1 MRSAVTLAIG
11 VAIACGAHAETDKAE
26 LRGPFGYSRG
36 TPDTGLQEAF
46 IVDAASHPD
55 KVFASKR
62 VARSGPVWELP
73 RGTPIDPDKATYAF
87 KGRNPTLS
95 EYLEKTRTTALLV
108 IKDGKIVFEKYQYDR
123 TPDQRFLSFSM
134 AKTVTAI
141 LVGIAL
147 EDGLILSLDDTAASY
162 VPQLRDSA
170 YGKATLRQ
178 LLTMTSGARWDDAPT
193 GSSSSDLL
201 KLSDCHVRHRGCESS
216 LALLAAHREQEWT
229 PGSRFS
235 YSGGDTMALGHVLR
249 AVTGQDVTAFTE
261 RRLWSRLGAEGDA
274 AWMVDRHGV
283 ESFYGFFAATLRDYG
298 RLGLLLANRGTAR
311 GTEAILSRQYWT
323 EMTTAQLPAT
333 QPRVANFYFG
343 YGYQLWLD
351 PKPGVFCFRGLRGQ
365 AIYVD
370 VPKQL
375 VMVRLAV
382 DRPEDAEASRERDY
396 LWHGVRALY

>member
-1 MRSAVTLAIG
+1 LRRAIAFAIG
-11 VAIACGAHAETDKAE
+11 LAVALCAHAEVDKSE
-26 LRGPFGYSRG
+26 LRGPFGYARG
-36 TPDTGLQEAF
+36 SVDTGLQEAF
-46 IVDAASHPD
+46 IVDTASNPD
-55 KVFASKR
+55 KVFAAKR

-73 RGTPIDPDKATYAF
+73 LGTPIDPDKVRYAF
-87 KGRNPTLS
+87 KGANPTLS
-95 EYLEKTRTTALLV
+95 EYLAKTRTTALLV

-123 TPDQRFLSFSM
+123 KPDQRFLSFSM

-147 EDGLILSLDDTAASY
+147 EDGLILSLDDTAATY

-178 LLTMTSGARWDDAPT
+178 LLTMTSGVRWDDAPT

-201 KLSDCHVRHRGCESS
+201 KLTDCHIRHRGCESS
-216 LALLAAHREQEWT
+216 VALLASHREQEWT

-235 YSGGDTMALGHVLR
+235 YSGGDTLALGHVLR
-249 AVTGQDVTAFTE
+249 AVTGQDVSAFME

-274 AWMVDRHGV
+274 AWMVDRQGV
-283 ESFYGFFAATLRDYG
+283 ESFFGFFAATLRDYG
-298 RLGLLLANRGTAR
+298 RLGMLMANRGTAR
-311 GTEAILSRQYWT
+311 GTEAILSQRYWT
-323 EMTTAQLPAT
+323 EMTTAQLPAS
-333 QPRVANFYFG
+333 QPRVATSYFG

-365 AIYVD
+365 SIYVD

-375 VMVRLAV
+375 VLVRLGV
-382 DRPEDAEASRERDY
+382 DRVDDAEGSRERDY
-396 LWHGVRALY
+396 VWHGVRALY